1 MIAVDASAFKTWLD
15 GAKIGDE
22 LVYHVGDLASET
34 DPEAWAK
41 ARVLAL
47 NALLD
52 EVLAAKKDG
61 RVKLRQE
68 IVAAKR
74 AFSHIARRIA

>member
-1 MIAVDASAFKTWLD
+1 MVSADAFRQWLTE
-15 GAKIGDE
+15 AKVGDE
-22 LVYHVGDLASET
+22 FVYHVGDLASET

-52 EVLAAKKDG
+52 EVLAAKRDG